1 MLLLKNLL
9 FTLLVPGTV
18 AVFVPLSIAGSRR
31 PASGAGF
38 AAGIALLALGGAI
51 YAWCVWD
58 FATFGRG
65 TPAPI
70 DEPKKLVVRGLYRFV
85 RNPMYLGVLTTILG
99 WAALFQSMAIL
110 RYVAFVAL
118 TFHLVVLL
126 YEEPH
131 LRRVFGADY
140 ERYCASTGRWLPRLR
155 PPAEAKSEGA
165 TSQ

>member
-18 AVFVPLSIAGSRR
+18 AVFVPLSIAGNRH
-31 PASGAGF
+31 PVSGAGF

-99 WAALFQSMAIL
+99 WAALFQSMALL
-110 RYVAFVAL
+110 RYAAFVAL
-118 TFHLVVLL
+118 IFHLVVLL

-131 LRRVFGADY
+131 LRRVFGVDY
-140 ERYCASTGRWLPRLR
+140 ERYRASTGRWLPRLR
-155 PPAEAKSEGA
+155 PPAEAKSEGD
-165 TSQ
+165 TRQ

>member
-1 MLLLKNLL
+1 MLLVKNLL
-9 FTLLVPGTV
+9 FTLVVPGTV
-18 AVFVPLSIAGSRR
+18 AVFVPLSIIRGRH
-31 PASGAGF
+31 PVSGLGF
-38 AAGIALLALGGAI
+38 PAGIALLTLGAAI
-51 YAWCVWD
+51 YTWCVWD

-99 WAALFQSMAIL
+99 WAALYQTPALL
-110 RYVAFVAL
+110 RYAAFVAL

-131 LRRVFGADY
+131 LRQVFGADY
-140 ERYCASTGRWLPRLR
+140 ERYRTSTGRWLPRLR
-155 PPAEAKSEGA
+155 PPAEA
-165 TSQ
+165 TSKGDTPQ